1 MFLSN
6 GGDINMNSA
15 TIMVLVI
22 ISIVALIMMLI
33 GIKQFNQKEDP
44 VGFYN
49 LIDPPKA
56 VDITDIVA
64 WNRKHGLIWIIY
76 GMCIEAGFWI
86 GYFIPNEVLQTI
98 CMMGGGGIP
107 LPFMVIRHK
116 VLVRKYHK

>member
-1 MFLSN
+1 
-6 GGDINMNSA
+6 MNSA

-98 CMMGGGGIP
+98 CMMGGVGIP

-116 VLVRKYHK
+116 VLVKKYHK